1 MKWNT
6 TKLIATGSL
15 AALEFVIS
23 LPIRGIYVGS
33 GTNPLGGIFYLITD
47 PIFDIL
53 TLLLIQQF
61 GCVTIKNL
69 MRTLI
74 TLPFPHVYPFP
85 FYLVTGPITGLLL
98 DSLFYL
104 LKQKFER
111 VIASYGYFAFG
122 DALGKYVNGN
132 LDYYPAFPYTI
143 FTAIKEDGEI
153 AKYGEEGHPLFIIAR
168 KDLLLILKENN
179 EKAKRI
185 GPTEEFPWDGIRN
198 PKRKLPQ

>member
-104 LKQKFER
+104 LKQKMR
-111 VIASYGYFAFG
+111 LSSVVIGGMDSSITVFFLYLIYITVGYAG
-122 DALGKYVNGN
+122 A
-132 LDYYPAFPYTI
+132 
-143 FTAIKEDGEI
+143 E
-153 AKYGEEGHPLFIIAR
+153 
-168 KDLLLILKENN
+168 
-179 EKAKRI
+179 
-185 GPTEEFPWDGIRN
+185 
-198 PKRKLPQ
+198 KLPKIVLESVEIIERLIILFMIIFVIGAVSGYMGYLIYQKIKDTSVVRRIQGN